1 MLLFF
6 FRKKLHLLKE
16 KIFNF
21 FKIIWLDKSYL
32 LGLALVISLIFII
45 INHYFGENIGYMM
58 KKSSDY
64 EDFITNRSINILKND
79 VITTSNQ
86 ADNYIVHLGYIGD
99 YISGTIGVGISVITL
114 IVVFITFYAEKRK
127 NKRQRFEDHFFH
139 LLKNQ
144 KNNLTQMKIEK
155 RISSQHSD
163 IKPKLGDYVS
173 EKAVLQIFREFFK
186 IREKVQLSDFGL
198 NNIEII
204 KVSYIFLY
212 YGLGD
217 RSFNIVE
224 NLFYDGKLDKKQQ
237 AILFDMF
244 TDGKIKNK
252 VREKYALDKDV
263 KLSSLEREIKNI
275 TKNNLYRKEISEYL
289 NYPAVGGHQTRLD
302 HYFAN
307 LLFCFDL
314 INEQKKY
321 MLEDDLKIYKKELMS
336 QLNVYEKILLI
347 IHSTS
352 SMGEDFQN
360 YVLEYDIKRYIPKGM
375 IKEEEFDI
383 VSYFSELE
391 KLRQKINN
399 Y

>member
-1 MLLFF
+1 MIY
-6 FRKKLHLLKE
+6 
-16 KIFNF
+16 KIKNGILNF
-21 FKIIWLDKSYL
+21 FKTIYLDRVYLFFIILIIIFCF
-32 LGLALVISLIFII
+32 LVIYY
-45 INHYFGENIGYMM
+45 YFGRDILYII
-58 KKSSDY
+58 KKASDY
-64 EDFITNRSINILKND
+64 EDFMTNRDINILKND
-79 VITTSNQ
+79 VITTANQ

-99 YISGTIGVGISVITL
+99 YLTGTVGLSISIITVFL
-114 IVVFITFYAEKRK
+114 VFITFYNEKRK
-127 NKRQRFEDHFFH
+127 IERQRFEDHLFH

-144 KNNLTQMKIEK
+144 KSNLTQMKIEK

-163 IKPKLGDYVS
+163 LKLKQGDYVS

-186 IREKVQLSDFGL
+186 IREKVKLSNVGL

-212 YGLGD
+212 YGLGE

-224 NLFYDGKLDKKQQ
+224 NLLDDDGKLDKKQQ
-237 AILFDMF
+237 ARLFDIF

-252 VREKYALDKDV
+252 VREKYALNKDI
-263 KLSSLEREIKNI
+263 KLSSLEQEIKKI
-275 TKNNLYRKEISEYL
+275 TENNLYRKEISEYL

-336 QLNVYEKILLI
+336 QLNVYEKILLL

-352 SMGEDFQN
+352 PMGEDFQN
-360 YVLEYDIKRYIPKGM
+360 YVLEYDIKGYIPKGM
-375 IKEEEFDI
+375 IKEEEFNI
-383 VSYFSELE
+383 SSYFAELE
-391 KLRQKINN
+391 NKYRTK
-399 Y
+399 